1 MGFGTMFTLYEREE
15 KKKKDAVRRAER
27 QREYRNKQSQKI
39 IDKIAEDKNLDS
51 TFSNILKDL

>member
-1 MGFGTMFTLYEREE
+1 MGLNSLFTLYELEE
-15 KKKKDAVRRAER
+15 KKKQEASRRAER

-51 TFSNILKDL
+51 NFSDILKDL